1 MAIHTLF
8 FVCESSF
15 LTETNEVI
23 KTPNFDGGGNSS
35 CRKVSMCWVGQMFAD
50 ISKLRI
56 LWESKK
62 NGANI
67 QMDHFQY
74 L

>member
-35 CRKVSMCWVGQMFAD
+35 SREVSMC
-50 ISKLRI
+50 
-56 LWESKK
+56 
-62 NGANI
+62 
-67 QMDHFQY
+67 
-74 L
+74 